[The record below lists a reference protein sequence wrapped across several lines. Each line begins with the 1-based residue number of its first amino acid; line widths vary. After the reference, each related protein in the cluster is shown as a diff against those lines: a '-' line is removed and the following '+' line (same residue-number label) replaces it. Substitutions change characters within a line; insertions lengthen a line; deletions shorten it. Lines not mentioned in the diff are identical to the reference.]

1 MPIRRVQCQLYS
13 KQRAV
18 KVSRCVENDREQD
31 IMKLAKRKAGL
42 VQTMDI
48 FDRRYARPSHFA
60 AQLTLGMVF
69 MTKNF
74 L

>member
-1 MPIRRVQCQLYS
+1 
-13 KQRAV
+13 
-18 KVSRCVENDREQD
+18 
-31 IMKLAKRKAGL
+31 MKLAKRKAGL